1 LEDVVWGSTDVEVKE
16 APGRPLEYG
25 ETFPGQK
32 MSTGNCPK
40 LRDLQ
45 GTAAFGF
52 TGTVET
58 EAADLGLDS
67 GCATVTGAALEM
79 EADGIP

>member
-1 LEDVVWGSTDVEVKE
+1 
-16 APGRPLEYG
+16 
-25 ETFPGQK
+25 

-58 EAADLGLDS
+58 EAAGLGLDS
-67 GCATVTGAALEM
+67 GCATVTGATLEM